1 METMEVHNNNEK
13 NSSDVCYNVVQ
24 NGGTRTALHENEVDA
39 CTKSE
44 KMVEQGQRFIKLAQ
58 VVERQKD
65 ELCQLRGQ
73 MKNFRRALVKIIYDD
88 NYERIEID
96 DLACDENLYSH
107 VSLEDL
113 LRIFLKSTLFR
124 KEDFFD
130 DGRNMIQAQRLK
142 SQIKEARDREKT
154 LFSQISK
161 LKHKNDVSLKN
172 EREIDS
178 LQKRII
184 HLIDRSRCERKSK
197 QKAEDKVVVASKK
210 LNALSDHI
218 ERLMVYLKHE
228 ASGKIRLVKERI
240 RAQREVELL
249 RARDSL
255 LSKKTGCKDK
265 LIEDLKGSIS
275 VLENQLHLMDERYME
290 LRLKLDWSRSFTDR
304 VLKKRDEEIRK
315 LNDEIALLNDLA
327 TKTSKVTTIISNY
340 TLLDI

>member
-1 METMEVHNNNEK
+1 MEITEVHNNNEK
-13 NSSDVCYNVVQ
+13 NSSDVCYDIVH
-24 NGGTRTALHENEVDA
+24 NGRTRTALHENELDA
-39 CTKSE
+39 CTKS
-44 KMVEQGQRFIKLAQ
+44 KNMVEQGQRFIKLAQ

-65 ELCQLRGQ
+65 ELCQLRGE
-73 MKNFRRALVKIIYDD
+73 MKNFRRALVKTIYDN

-113 LRIFLKSTLFR
+113 LRIFLKSALSR
-124 KEDFFD
+124 KENFFD
-130 DGRNMIQAQRLK
+130 DGHNMIQAQRLK
-142 SQIKEARDREKT
+142 SQIKKARDREKT

-161 LKHKNDVSLKN
+161 LKQKSDVSLKN
-172 EREIDS
+172 ERDI

-184 HLIDRSRCERKSK
+184 RLIDRSRYERDSK
-197 QKAEDKVVVASKK
+197 QKAEDKVIVASKK
-210 LNALSDHI
+210 INALSDHI

-255 LSKKTGCKDK
+255 LSKKIGCKDK

-275 VLENQLHLMDERYME
+275 VLENQLHLMDEKYME

-304 VLKKRDEEIRK
+304 VLKKRDDEIRK

-327 TKTSKVTTIISNY
+327 TKTSKVTTIFSTVLSLISN
-340 TLLDI
+340 